1 MLNIFEMMFLP
12 FEIWASVV
20 RENQRPVV
28 TPVADIIVMTEAHR
42 LRRRNKILH
51 RQRLGY

>member
-1 MLNIFEMMFLP
+1 MFNIFEMVFLP

-28 TPVADIIVMTEAHR
+28 TTVADIVVITESHR
-42 LRRRNKILH
+42 LRRRNKILR